1 MEKSIMLDVKI
12 QRRKGDYDLF
22 NHYVSGDI
30 DGEIN
35 DGYSL
40 KSAFKDFIMY
50 LEDNNSRES
59 RGIQY
64 YVYDKSDEKIC
75 FTNSK
80 KNLRKA
86 FESND
91 KNILRITNGIQLL
104 ILMKMGMFLYKE
116 VSLTI
121 GKALS
126 TIHPLI
132 NSLKTII

>member
-1 MEKSIMLDVKI
+1 
-12 QRRKGDYDLF
+12 
-22 NHYVSGDI
+22 
-30 DGEIN
+30 
-35 DGYSL
+35 
-40 KSAFKDFIMY
+40 MY

-91 KNILRITNGIQLL
+91 KI
-104 ILMKMGMFLYKE
+104 F
-116 VSLTI
+116 
-121 GKALS
+121 
-126 TIHPLI
+126 
-132 NSLKTII
+132 